1 MAPSFAEKETKAQEY
16 ISMERKYINMPCL
29 VGKRGNLDTDTED
42 VEVAVALPGGT
53 DIESVEVSLN
63 SDGRQA
69 ELRFDWPKGLYD
81 MNQLYSRDIKEK
93 RRVEAKILSMK
104 DALKSHRIK
113 SDDIPRSTIIIP
125 LPVQVHTDSKTWIK
139 TGKIDTS
146 GEIIAIITF
155 TAYQKEYDVIR
166 ADKRIK
172 FTVDEKE
179 EGK

>member
-1 MAPSFAEKETKAQEY
+1 
-16 ISMERKYINMPCL
+16 
-29 VGKRGNLDTDTED
+29 
-42 VEVAVALPGGT
+42 
-53 DIESVEVSLN
+53 
-63 SDGRQA
+63 
-69 ELRFDWPKGLYD
+69 

-113 SDDIPRSTIIIP
+113 SDDIPRSTINIP

-139 TGKIDTS
+139 TGKIDSS

-155 TAYQKEYDVIR
+155 KAYQKEYDVIR

-172 FTVDEKE
+172 FTIDEKE